1 MYINL
6 YFLFHSIYLGNHS
19 LPVHRNLL
27 PLLFLQL
34 HSSYYVDVP
43 QFTHL
48 GWSFRLFPYRISQI
62 MLPWITL
69 YTSRLYLWRYI
80 LEIGLLGLRVNAY
93 RYCQIP
99 LDERCTI
106 LHSRQQHE
114 CMFPRA
120 SPTECVRG
128 STFLPTWWV
137 RNATSVIWTC
147 ISLIMSKT
155 EHLCYLVRAHCLM
168 CIEIKP
174 MAFEKRKFYLLVD
187 WEGDRRRGSNLSS
200 LIQSLGF

>member
-1 MYINL
+1 MPGASYKRNRTLPIFFLPHIMDINL

-80 LEIGLLGLRVNAY
+80 LEMGLLGLTVNVYTDTAK
-93 RYCQIP
+93 RPSMKVVPFCTLTSNMNICFQEPHQQNVLKVLHFCQH
-99 LDERCTI
+99 DE
-106 LHSRQQHE
+106 
-114 CMFPRA
+114 
-120 SPTECVRG
+120 
-128 STFLPTWWV
+128 
-137 RNATSVIWTC
+137 
-147 ISLIMSKT
+147 
-155 EHLCYLVRAHCLM
+155 
-168 CIEIKP
+168 
-174 MAFEKRKFYLLVD
+174 
-187 WEGDRRRGSNLSS
+187 
-200 LIQSLGF
+200 